1 MQTRRV
7 AVRTAFGLLCILVSL
22 LLAYDLASPAFDLTA
37 YAPDPLS
44 SATSEF
50 AAGAIVYL
58 LGATLLVRA
67 SRSMTLEGRDASAA
81 WAALLAIA
89 AIPVCAL
96 LAFGHYWTEIGFVIL
111 AVVLT
116 ITPLAIGF
124 ARSA

>member
-1 MQTRRV
+1 MGKRAV
-7 AVRTAFGLLCILVSL
+7 AVFTAFGLLCVLVSL
-22 LLAYDLASPAFDLTA
+22 VMAYDLASPAFDLTV

-44 SATSEF
+44 SATTEL

-67 SRSMTLEGRDASAA
+67 SRSMTLDGRDASAA
-81 WAALLAIA
+81 WAALLAIT

-96 LAFGHYWTEIGFVIL
+96 LAFGHYWTEIAFVIV
-111 AVVLT
+111 AVVLI

>member
-1 MQTRRV
+1 MGKRPL
-7 AVRTAFGLLCILVSL
+7 AMLTAFGLLCILVSVVL
-22 LLAYDLASPAFDLTA
+22 GYDLASPAFDLTA

-44 SATSEF
+44 SATTEL

-81 WAALLAIA
+81 WAALLAIT

-96 LAFGHYWTEIGFVIL
+96 LAFGHYWTEIVFVIV
-111 AVVLT
+111 AVVLI